1 MEFNLLGRIKNIFKH
16 EESDKSI
23 TEDDLNYVDLAP
35 IDNIPKK
42 SEYFNAFNIALKND
56 KVRNIAISGPYG
68 SGKSSI
74 IETYLKDNPNV
85 NDIAINISI
94 ASFES
99 ENKTKDNDPPSMELL
114 EKSILKQLF
123 YKVDHKEIP
132 QSRYRKLHKI
142 SRWKVFSCFVA
153 LIFLAVF
160 FVYIFAPD
168 IIKNISDKII
178 EAGNKYSFPF
188 IISWFVFIAVIL
200 ISVFMVSQLAFRLL
214 SSAQIK
220 EIKLPADTKVESKVD
235 PDTIF
240 NKNLDEIMY
249 FFEATDY
256 CYVFFEDLDR
266 FNDIEIF
273 EKIRELNTLLNNYD
287 NIRKRKIIK
296 FIYAVRDD
304 IFTNEDR
311 TKFFDFIIPV
321 IPVMNS
327 TNSADVLIEM
337 LRIKDKDRQYDIS
350 QEYIFDVAPF
360 ITDMRVLRNIYNEFI
375 LYKRTLRNG
384 QDLNLKD
391 EEMLSL
397 VIFKNLYP
405 NDFADLQNETG
416 VVKEAFNIITQKK
429 NEVTHD
435 LQSQVND
442 YEQLLEK
449 SDNDFLKEKREIK
462 IVMLSA
468 FTGWKGIASQIS
480 INEPYNNKTYGYNQI
495 MEDTFDVN
503 ALKNKSHINVNYI
516 NINDLYRSSSCS
528 VSNEMLESF
537 ILRWNNFLKIIDRKK
552 EEIKKGIEEQKRNI
566 RRINDYSLKNLIGQ
580 FGIKKI
586 LPDAVQEN
594 RLLVF
599 MLRRGYINEK
609 YANYINY
616 FKGVSLTKDDMNF
629 ILAVKNEDHLPYEY
643 VLTETEMII
652 NRLQA
657 FEFRSKSIYN
667 YNLLESLL
675 SSNEKSG
682 KLDAFITQLSDGE
695 DESWNFID
703 GFIDN
708 CKYKDKFIKILSHI
722 WQEMWGGIYNNS
734 KITYER
740 KTFYLR
746 LIFAYADIED
756 IKEQEDSSCY
766 FYDDSNDKGLISKFI
781 IEHSDIIHDLIDKS
795 QEIVLENEK
804 LKEIISELSIEFEKL
819 SSENVDTDIIDFIFD
834 NEYYVINSYMIREIV
849 KYKNASLLDELTN
862 KNYSTILKLNYEP
875 LLTYIHENLNIYMS
889 AVFFDEKNINED
901 IDSIII
907 LITKYLEDNEMRTR
921 IIKHEDFC
929 VAKISKFCGGLI
941 EDKPE
946 TIRSIWDQ
954 LFVDSKVAA
963 NWENINIYHD
973 NFGFSNELI
982 EFIYSHCDPIVQSEC
997 CEVTDKLKEDIIT
1010 SDIEDNV
1017 FSKLISSLNISSF
1030 SSAYDTISDSKMKI
1044 LIEKKA
1050 VPFSTENYEA
1060 ISEAHPDLR
1069 LEFLIINQ
1077 NDYISNMDDIT
1088 INEDLLYD
1096 LVISPQIPH
1105 NTKQTLI
1112 SKYAC
1117 DFMSK
1122 SLAQIIVGN
1131 AYVINKEIFFKA
1143 WEELDEN
1150 NQNKLL
1156 LNNYKLLGCDDLE
1169 RCFKKLN
1176 KIYKDLD
1183 DRTRRHDVKLRYSI
1197 ENEKLAEYLEK
1208 KEYITSFSIQDSH
1221 NKSDVRKLLKD
1232 KIETRIIVCKVK
1244 NMGQSTKT
1252 SL

>member
-16 EESDKSI
+16 ERSNKTIS
-23 TEDDLNYVDLAP
+23 EDDLNYVDLAP
-35 IDNIPKK
+35 IDNLPKK
-42 SEYFNAFNIALKND
+42 SEYFNALNIALKND

-74 IETYLKDNPNV
+74 IETYLKDNPKV

-99 ENKTKDNDPPSMELL
+99 EGNMNKNDAPSMELL

-123 YKVDHKEIP
+123 YKVDQREIP
-132 QSRYRKLHKI
+132 QSRYRKLYKI
-142 SRWKVFSCFVA
+142 SRCKVFSYLVS
-153 LIFLAVF
+153 LLFLAAF

-168 IIKNISDKII
+168 IIKNISNKIT
-178 EAGNKYSFPF
+178 EAGNKYSFSS
-188 IISWFVFIAVIL
+188 IMSWFVFIAVIL
-200 ISVFMVSQLAFRLL
+200 IPVFMVSKLAFKLL

-256 CYVFFEDLDR
+256 SYVFFEDLDR
-266 FNDIEIF
+266 FDNPEIF
-273 EKIRELNTLLNNYD
+273 EIIRELNTLLNNYD

-296 FIYAVRDD
+296 FIYAVRDN
-304 IFTNEDR
+304 IFFNEDR

-327 TNSADVLIEM
+327 TNSADVLIEK
-337 LRIKDKDRQYDIS
+337 LRIKDNDKQHDVS
-350 QEYIFDVAPF
+350 QEYILDVAPY
-360 ITDMRVLRNIYNEFI
+360 ITDMRVLNNIYNEFI
-375 LYKRTLRNG
+375 LYRRTLRNR
-384 QDLNLKD
+384 QSLNLKD

-397 VIFKNLYP
+397 IIFKNLYP
-405 NDFADLQNETG
+405 NDFADLQAETG
-416 VVKEAFNIITQKK
+416 IVKESFNIISQRKIELT
-429 NEVTHD
+429 ND
-435 LQSQVND
+435 LKSQINND
-442 YEQLLEK
+442 EQLL
-449 SDNDFLKEKREIK
+449 KEAKNELLNGKREFKAAMTAALIE
-462 IVMLSA
+462 
-468 FTGWKGIASQIS
+468 WKGIFSK
-480 INEPYNNKTYGYNQI
+480 INVSESYTTKAYTYNEIMDDNFDINILNRKGRIEAFYYNVNSMYNQNS
-495 MEDTFDVN
+495 TTVN
-503 ALKNKSHINVNYI
+503 VEVLNSYI
-516 NINDLYRSSSCS
+516 S
-528 VSNEMLESF
+528 
-537 ILRWNNFLKIIDRKK
+537 RWNTYLKVSKCKK
-552 EEIKKGIEEQKRNI
+552 EEIKKEIEKKQNKI
-566 RRINDYSLKNLIGQ
+566 RKINDYSLKELIEQ
-580 FGIKKI
+580 FGIQRI
-586 LPDAVQEN
+586 LPDDAQEN
-594 RLLVF
+594 KLLAF

-616 FKGVSLTKDDMNF
+616 FKGVSLTNDDMNF

-652 NRLQA
+652 SRLQA

-667 YNLLESLL
+667 YKLLESLL
-675 SSNEKSG
+675 SSNEKSD
-682 KLDAFITQLSDGE
+682 KLDAFITQLSDGD

-708 CKYKDKFIKILSHI
+708 CKYKAKFIKVLSHI
-722 WQEMWGGIYNNS
+722 WQEMWEGIYNNS

-740 KTFYLR
+740 KIFYLR

-756 IKEQEDSSCY
+756 IKVQEDSSCY
-766 FYDDSNDKGLISKFI
+766 FYDDSYDKGLISKFMT
-781 IEHSDIIHDLIDKS
+781 EHSDILHDLINKW
-795 QEIVLENEK
+795 QEIDLEKEK
-804 LKEIISELSIEFEKL
+804 LKEIISELSIEFEKI
-819 SSENVDTDIIDFIFD
+819 SSENVDTDIIDFIFGKD
-834 NEYYVINSYMIREIV
+834 YYVINNHMIREIV
-849 KYKNASLLDELTN
+849 KYKDSSLLDELTT
-862 KNYSTILKLNYEP
+862 KNYSTIIKLNYEP
-875 LLTYIHENLNIYMS
+875 LLTYIHENLDVYMNY
-889 AVFFDEKNINED
+889 VFFDEKNIHEN

-929 VAKISKFCGGLI
+929 VAKISKFCGDLI

-946 TIRSIWDQ
+946 TVKSIWDQ

-973 NFGFSNELI
+973 NFGFSNELK
-982 EFIYSHCDPIVQSEC
+982 EFIYSHCDPIVQSEY

-1030 SSAYDTISDSKMKI
+1030 SSTYDTISDSKMKI

-1122 SLAQIIVGN
+1122 SLAQIVVGN
-1131 AYVINKEIFFKA
+1131 AYVINKEIFFKV

-1156 LNNYKLLGCDDLE
+1156 LNNYNLLECDDLE
-1169 RCFKKLN
+1169 RCFNKLN